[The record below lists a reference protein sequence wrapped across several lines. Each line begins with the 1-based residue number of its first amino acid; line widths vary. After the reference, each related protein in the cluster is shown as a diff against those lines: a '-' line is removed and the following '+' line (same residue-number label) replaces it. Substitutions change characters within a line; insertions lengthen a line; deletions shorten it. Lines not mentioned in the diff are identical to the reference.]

1 MTKEVKNGTE
11 PVKVK
16 GKKRHGCLISL
27 LVIVVILGIAG
38 IVLFRVPQKIGLV
51 KSPAEKMYAQAA
63 DTEKAA
69 MVVGGLQKYGM
80 KMNGVEV
87 YVMPVKDTD
96 HNTAFIILDSSKGFN
111 FNSSGIHDP
120 IAAFVAIAS
129 QAQQQGINRA
139 AVVYYDEQGKALLT
153 VTAATSDVLAYSQ
166 GKMTKEQLMKKVDL
180 GANDPMGVIN
190 AFRTGL
196 K

>member
-16 GKKRHGCLISL
+16 GKKRHGCLIAL
-27 LVIVVILGIAG
+27 LVIVVIIGIAAI
-38 IVLFRVPQKIGLV
+38 IVFRVPEKIGLV
-51 KSPAEKMYAQAA
+51 KSPAEKMYAQAN

-69 MVVGGLQKYGM
+69 LMVAGLQKYGI
-80 KMNGVEV
+80 NIQGVEV

-111 FNSSGIHDP
+111 FNNSGIHDP
-120 IAAFVAIAS
+120 IAALVSIAA

-139 AVVYYDEQGKALLT
+139 AVVYYDGQGKALVT
-153 VTAATSDVLAYSQ
+153 VTATTADILAYSQ
-166 GKMTKEQLMKKVDL
+166 GKITKEQLMKKVDI
-180 GANDPMGVIN
+180 GANDLMGVLD